1 MKTNSILSRFV
12 LATLLCG
19 LWLAGCSRQDAA
31 AAQTSATAASS
42 TDDPCT
48 LVIDGEVSKALKD
61 DASSKRDHS
70 LDKYNIATCVWDTSE
85 NRLMVQLFKAKGSVE
100 GELRSRMSG
109 NLDPMKPGAGDNVRY
124 QKVAG
129 AGEDT
134 MLAVEK
140 ADEQKGILAD
150 TAVLVSLHGD
160 RMAVLFTS
168 ALVGGERAATI
179 EALEKL
185 GRSAAPRL

>member
-1 MKTNSILSRFV
+1 MKDSLFTRV
-12 LATLLCG
+12 LLGTVLCG

-31 AAQTSATAASS
+31 AAQPSAGAASP
-42 TDDPCT
+42 TDDPCA

-61 DASSKRDHS
+61 DASNKRDHS

-85 NRLMVQLFKAKGSVE
+85 NRLMVQLFKAKGSAAH
-100 GELRSRMSG
+100 ELRSRMSG
-109 NLDPMKPGAGDNVRY
+109 NVDPMKPGAGASVRY
-124 QKVAG
+124 EKVAG

-150 TAVLVSLHGD
+150 TAVLVSRHGD

-168 ALVGGERAATI
+168 AFVEGERAATVD
-179 EALEKL
+179 ALEKL